1 MPPAASA
8 ESMVDIPRG
17 HLFFKLQY
25 LYNTNGG
32 HSLRL
37 IETDLKNFA
46 PMIWPWRR
54 SSARPWHGLA
64 PVCQKWWHVIS
75 MSPCRLDPWI
85 LFKFGAPIGNILCS
99 WPTLEIE
106 LHGVGLQF
114 SAIRQVL
121 LSANNVIGLR
131 FPMSRIPSIFHQKTS

>member
-1 MPPAASA
+1 M
-8 ESMVDIPRG
+8 
-17 HLFFKLQY
+17 
-25 LYNTNGG
+25 
-32 HSLRL
+32 
-37 IETDLKNFA
+37 KNFA

-131 FPMSRIPSIFHQKTS
+131 FPMSRIPSIFHQKTSFVHLVLALAQIAYCWLPFPFFFPTATCNTCAKAS